1 MIGAIAGDI
10 AGSRFEFNNFKSKKF
25 RLYHKRCRPTDD
37 SVMSLAA
44 AKAILDCEGDWSSL
58 SDYAV
63 RNMQE
68 LGRIYRNAGYGGTF
82 FKWIW
87 ADHPFPYNSFG
98 NGAAMRISPCGYA
111 AGSLEEAK
119 ALSAAVTRISHDHP
133 EGMKGAEAVAT
144 VIYLARTGSSRE
156 EIRQYIEDNYY
167 SLDFTIDQ
175 IRPRYQFDVTCQG
188 SVPVALE
195 AFLESTDFEDA
206 IRLAISV
213 GGDSDTIGAMT
224 GSVAEAYYGVPEE
237 IIDEVIAYLDA
248 RQMEILYYFEKRYPS
263 KAISSDEENRTVFD
277 VLDQSVDKI
286 IPAGT
291 EIMVNQ
297 IDPDGSYHGIVE
309 REKMI
314 PDFSSFDKK
323 A

>member
-1 MIGAIAGDI
+1 
-10 AGSRFEFNNFKSKKF
+10 
-25 RLYHKRCRPTDD
+25 
-37 SVMSLAA
+37 
-44 AKAILDCEGDWSSL
+44 
-58 SDYAV
+58 
-63 RNMQE
+63 
-68 LGRIYRNAGYGGTF
+68 
-82 FKWIW
+82 
-87 ADHPFPYNSFG
+87 
-98 NGAAMRISPCGYA
+98 MRISPCGYA

-119 ALSAAVTRISHDHP
+119 DLSAAVTRISHDHP

-213 GGDSDTIGAMT
+213 GGDTDTIGAMT

-237 IIDEVIAYLDA
+237 LKAECRLRLSEDLLEALE
-248 RQMEILYYFEKRYPS
+248 RFENILGKS
-263 KAISSDEENRTVFD
+263 K
-277 VLDQSVDKI
+277 
-286 IPAGT
+286 
-291 EIMVNQ
+291 
-297 IDPDGSYHGIVE
+297 
-309 REKMI
+309 
-314 PDFSSFDKK
+314 
-323 A
+323 